1 MGALTTK
8 SSPFQQ
14 RNWDAEELESTDP
27 VDGFASNTRVYINQ
41 NQIILIEPEYSIFN
55 YNTWLTD
62 KSRQFFDSMFKDSL
76 SFSKRKVLSNSWRTV
91 TKVLTKIVY
100 FNNRCVLN
108 NNKKFFSLV
117 FENLSLEVLSFLII
131 ISQNYSFVNLKRAEN
146 FKTNNNLESNYLLN
160 LTSNNKTKL
169 ANSTTCLLVSTNP
182 RYEGYFLNLSLRQRF
197 FKGNF
202 KCLVIGS
209 LINLTFPTT
218 FLGSNVNIIKTVSEG
233 TNLTCQT
240 LKSKESNL
248 AIYNNDLTK
257 RVDSQNLIESLK
269 MLKHSNIFLKTWNNL
284 NNFSSTLHETGI
296 QSLLNFPP
304 ITKTDL
310 ASSEIIYF
318 LNLNTSNISNLK
330 QIINFKLLSL
340 NKKAKNSK
348 KFDSLFLD
356 QSPLTKPNLKF
367 FNKFILTSNHKFKY
381 FFLPVSL
388 FYENEETLINT
399 EGLIKK
405 TVKIIFR
412 KKTKN
417 NWQLLRKVLKHLK
430 TNIKF
435 LDKKSN
441 NLIFFNSKNIN
452 LFRSFINF
460 HYQAAQTLSNLNFY
474 LTTKTRPL
482 TIIAKK
488 FRTKIQKYINT
499 RVKYWLDDFY
509 NGGKD
514 GYSQNSLVL
523 AECSKNLR
531 TKSTNFF

>member
-1 MGALTTK
+1 M
-8 SSPFQQ
+8 
-14 RNWDAEELESTDP
+14 
-27 VDGFASNTRVYINQ
+27 
-41 NQIILIEPEYSIFN
+41 
-55 YNTWLTD
+55 
-62 KSRQFFDSMFKDSL
+62 
-76 SFSKRKVLSNSWRTV
+76 
-91 TKVLTKIVY
+91 
-100 FNNRCVLN
+100 
-108 NNKKFFSLV
+108 
-117 FENLSLEVLSFLII
+117 
-131 ISQNYSFVNLKRAEN
+131 
-146 FKTNNNLESNYLLN
+146 
-160 LTSNNKTKL
+160 
-169 ANSTTCLLVSTNP
+169 
-182 RYEGYFLNLSLRQRF
+182 
-197 FKGNF
+197 
-202 KCLVIGS
+202 
-209 LINLTFPTT
+209 
-218 FLGSNVNIIKTVSEG
+218 
-233 TNLTCQT
+233 
-240 LKSKESNL
+240 
-248 AIYNNDLTK
+248 
-257 RVDSQNLIESLK
+257 
-269 MLKHSNIFLKTWNNL
+269 
-284 NNFSSTLHETGI
+284 
-296 QSLLNFPP
+296 
-304 ITKTDL
+304 
-310 ASSEIIYF
+310 
-318 LNLNTSNISNLK
+318 
-330 QIINFKLLSL
+330 
-340 NKKAKNSK
+340 
-348 KFDSLFLD
+348 
-356 QSPLTKPNLKF
+356 
-367 FNKFILTSNHKFKY
+367 
-381 FFLPVSL
+381 PVSL